1 MDKVHRVGSWTGGP
15 SFVYVPFGLQ
25 NKNNYKMEILLPMEG
40 GGGGNKGTAVKQVS
54 IVNLFDITLKHL
66 NYFFIDF

>member
-1 MDKVHRVGSWTGGP
+1 
-15 SFVYVPFGLQ
+15 
-25 NKNNYKMEILLPMEG
+25 MEILLPMEGG